1 LEKCLLSESNNNI
14 LCYILMLFFKDYAIM
29 SNTDIE
35 SARRTID
42 KEIDALRIMESEL
55 DENLTKALDM
65 MQSVKGRVIVTGMGK
80 SGHIGQKIAAT
91 LASTGT
97 PSFFVHPAEASHGD
111 LGMLTNEDVVLA
123 ISNGG
128 ESKELSDI
136 LIYCKRYGIPLISMT
151 KNPDSTLGKAGDIV
165 LRLPDAGEACPLG
178 LAPTSSTTATLVL
191 GDILAIALMERK
203 GFSKSN
209 YKQRHPGGKLGAILQ
224 KVSDLM
230 HTGDEM
236 PILDEHAA
244 LRQIILTMSSKM
256 LGCVGIINE
265 NGDLSSPMSEV
276 LVLMTGKGFGV
287 AGILEK
293 KRLAGIITDG
303 DLRRA
308 MASSLDNDLFGKTAE
323 DIMTRNP
330 KTTSPDTLVAEA
342 LNVMN
347 TTGKGITQLFVVDGK
362 KPIGVI
368 HMHDCLRAGFTVE
381 EKKTPANDSEH
392 NKVA

>member
-1 LEKCLLSESNNNI
+1 
-14 LCYILMLFFKDYAIM
+14 M
-29 SNTDIE
+29 SNADIE
-35 SARRTID
+35 SAKRTID
-42 KEIDALRIMESEL
+42 REVDALRLMESEM
-55 DENLTKALDM
+55 DENLTRALDLI
-65 MQSVKGRVIVTGMGK
+65 QSTKGRVIVTGMGK

-97 PSFFVHPAEASHGD
+97 PSFFVHPAEAGHGD
-111 LGMLTNEDVVLA
+111 LGMLTTDDVVLA

-151 KNPDSTLGKAGDIV
+151 KNPDSTLGKAGDI
-165 LRLPDAGEACPLG
+165 LLKLPDAPEACPLG

-191 GDILAIALMERK
+191 GDIVAIALMERK

-236 PILDEHAA
+236 PLLDEHAA

-256 LGCVGIINE
+256 LGCVGIVDEEGN
-265 NGDLSSPMSEV
+265 LSGM
-276 LVLMTGKGFGV
+276 
-287 AGILEK
+287 
-293 KRLAGIITDG
+293 ITDG

-308 MASSLDNDLFGKTAE
+308 MVNSADNDLFSKTAV
-323 DIMTRNP
+323 DIMTRDP
-330 KTTSPDTLVAEA
+330 KTTSPDILVAEA
-342 LNVMN
+342 LNIMN

-362 KPIGVI
+362 KPIGII
-368 HMHDCLRAGFTVE
+368 HMHDCLRAGFTI
-381 EKKTPANDSEH
+381 SE
-392 NKVA
+392 NKNNEGSPVQSKVA

>member
-1 LEKCLLSESNNNI
+1 
-14 LCYILMLFFKDYAIM
+14 M
-29 SNTDIE
+29 SNADIE
-35 SARRTID
+35 SAKRTID
-42 KEIDALRIMESEL
+42 REVDALRLIESEM
-55 DENLTKALDM
+55 DENLTRALDLI
-65 MQSVKGRVIVTGMGK
+65 QSTKGRVIVTGMGK

-111 LGMLTNEDVVLA
+111 LGMLTTDDVVLA

-151 KNPDSTLGKAGDIV
+151 KNPDSTLGKAGDI
-165 LRLPDAGEACPLG
+165 LLKLPDAPEACPLG

-191 GDILAIALMERK
+191 GDIVAIALMERK

-236 PILDEHAA
+236 PLLDEHAA

-256 LGCVGIINE
+256 LGCVGIVDEEGN
-265 NGDLSSPMSEV
+265 LSGM
-276 LVLMTGKGFGV
+276 
-287 AGILEK
+287 
-293 KRLAGIITDG
+293 ITDG

-308 MASSLDNDLFGKTAE
+308 MVNSADNDLFSKTAV
-323 DIMTRNP
+323 DIMTRDP
-330 KTTSPDTLVAEA
+330 KTTSPDILVAEA
-342 LNVMN
+342 LNIMN

-362 KPIGVI
+362 KPIGII
-368 HMHDCLRAGFTVE
+368 HMHDCLRAGFTI
-381 EKKTPANDSEH
+381 SE
-392 NKVA
+392 NKNNEGSPVQSKVA